1 MQKFKVITC
10 KNCGVECRTGKRNLC
25 NSCYS
30 KEQQSKLKTA
40 SSLKP
45 QKSPKNQ
52 EELDKIKK
60 QKLKEKE
67 LKRKE
72 REKKKREDKKLSKTE
87 MLKVLQKLA
96 RYVGSQFCCTCGNK
110 FSSSLIANGGHGIR
124 ASKGMSTALL
134 LRNIHEQCSR
144 CNNIGQGE
152 QFKYSKFV
160 DNKYGNGTF
169 SFLEDLSN
177 IQFKLSKDEMQELR
191 IKAEEYIR
199 KSEHLTK
206 FEEKDKL
213 RYEFINWQENTN
225 WYKRLIEIYE
235 KKINHWNCF

>member
-1 MQKFKVITC
+1 MQKFKLINCKTC
-10 KNCGVECRTGKRNLC
+10 NVECKTGKRNLC

-30 KEQQSKLKTA
+30 KEQQSKIKKA
-40 SSLKP
+40 SDLQPKKSLK
-45 QKSPKNQ
+45 SQ

-72 REKKKREDKKLSKTE
+72 REKKKKEEKKLSKTE

-96 RYVGSQFCCTCGNK
+96 RYVGSQFCCTCGSK

-134 LRNIHEQCSR
+134 LKNIHEQCSR

-152 QFKYSKFV
+152 QYKYSKFV

-177 IQFKLSKDEMQELR
+177 IQFKLEKAEMQLLR
-191 IKAEEYIR
+191 DKTEQFIKKAE
-199 KSEHLTK
+199 SLTD
-206 FEEKDKL
+206 FNQKDKL
-213 RYEFINWQENTN
+213 RYEFIEWQESTD
-225 WYKRLIEIYE
+225 WYKRLISIY
-235 KKINHWNCF
+235 KKKY